1 MNEMGP
7 RYSTVLN
14 GPVSLIVTLF
24 TDEESEIKLALS
36 GGCGH
41 PARWSDF

>member
-1 MNEMGP
+1 MIKMGP
-7 RYSTVLN
+7 RYSTFLN

-24 TDEESEIKLALS
+24 TDEESETKLVLS

-41 PARWSDF
+41 SARVV